1 MYKFDLKYSELDK
14 IIEDLKYKARIDLNS
29 FSKSP
34 LKRIIGGFMDD
45 NNIRNP
51 LLLADVLS
59 DNLSTKNNFIK
70 TLVPNKTEFFR
81 DPGVWRYLEQE
92 LPKLVEKFGSLKV
105 LDLGCSSGEELLT
118 FSILRE
124 ELGLQNKIELTGSEK
139 YQLKLDDINKAK
151 FSIKSLESCENNY
164 NRFKAEAKFSQLIK
178 VEGETFKLDPKYL
191 KNVSTRVYD
200 MTIGRAFGEFDIVFC
215 RNVMCYLNLKKARP
229 VYKLLSD
236 FTKKGGLLFIGVQ
249 EDLTHS
255 FYSRDFNCINEEYK
269 IYEKIK

>member
-1 MYKFDLKYSELDK
+1 MYKFDLKYSELDLL
-14 IIEDLKYKARIDLNS
+14 IEDLKYRCRIDLNS

-34 LKRIIGGFMDD
+34 LKRIVGGFMDENSIVGINALSD
-45 NNIRNP
+45 
-51 LLLADVLS
+51 LLLTNERQKDAFLRC
-59 DNLSTKNNFIK
+59 LI
-70 TLVPNKTEFFR
+70 PNKTEFFR

-92 LPKLVEKFGSLKV
+92 LPKLVKKSGSFKV

-124 ELGLQNKIELTGSEK
+124 ELGLQDKIELIGSEK
-139 YQLKLDDINKAK
+139 YQLKLDDINKAE

-164 NRFKAEAKFSQLIK
+164 NRFKADAKFSQFIK

-191 KNVSTRVYD
+191 KNVSTQVYD

-236 FTKKGGLLFIGVQ
+236 FTKKGGLLFMGVQ